1 MAFVD
6 YVGDGRLKGLYSY
19 WLRHWNGNKLPGRQD
34 IDPIAMGAAVLPLLL
49 LTEIVPREGPGYRL
63 RYRLVGSEIEAR
75 FNSRMA
81 GRFIDELMHGEYL
94 AYIERLYGDAIAQ
107 RAAVYTE
114 SAYQHLTSATFTKRL
129 LLPLSSDGKAI
140 DIVMGAQVF
149 YIDPQRFLTPVSEI
163 QEQFEGVQH
172 IIDERRA
179 D

>member
-1 MAFVD
+1 
-6 YVGDGRLKGLYSY
+6 
-19 WLRHWNGNKLPGRQD
+19 
-34 IDPIAMGAAVLPLLL
+34 
-49 LTEIVPREGPGYRL
+49 
-63 RYRLVGSEIEAR
+63 
-75 FNSRMA
+75 MA

-94 AYIERLYGDAIAQ
+94 AYIERLYADAIER

-114 SAYQHLTSATFTKRL
+114 SAYQNQTSATFTKRL
-129 LLPLSSDGKAI
+129 LLPLSSDGKDI

-172 IIDERRA
+172 IIDERSA